1 MVFQVEKQGLS
12 NLLSTNETKVFHFQ
26 IVFIIFVQKTTC
38 IMRMRTLSKNDMRKL
53 EDEVNARG
61 IEKDQIVTVFKS
73 PDGTCTVVYY
83 EED

>member
-1 MVFQVEKQGLS
+1 
-12 NLLSTNETKVFHFQ
+12 
-26 IVFIIFVQKTTC
+26 
-38 IMRMRTLSKNDMRKL
+38 MRMRTLSKNDMRKL